1 MCYNSYE
8 RLTAYIF
15 LEVAQ
20 MKKAYIA
27 PEAEIV
33 SLAVEDVTNALE
45 LVTGQDDHELSLGNE
60 LSELFG

>member
-1 MCYNSYE
+1 
-8 RLTAYIF
+8 
-15 LEVAQ
+15 